1 MFLRPDG
8 RDLRLIGY
16 HLGKVATGLSL
27 LMAVPA
33 TVALATREWNSA
45 TALLAGAGLSL
56 AIGQAAEWG
65 LRTRATLTWAHGTV
79 IVAMAWLLGSVLA
92 AVPLYLSGHLATF
105 LDAWFEAMSGLT
117 TSGLSVV
124 QDLDHLPYAMNLYRH
139 LTHFVGGQGIVIVV
153 LALTAVGGGQIG
165 TLYAAE
171 GRDERIVPSVV
182 RTARFIFLIA
192 GAWLV
197 LGTLALLAAVRVAG
211 IEGWRAPWHAVNLF
225 VAAFDTGGFT
235 PMSTSIGYYHSLT
248 VEAVVIVLMLAG
260 TLSFALHYQLWTR
273 RYAVVA
279 HATELRTLVTTMVIL
294 TALALYGLA
303 TSGAYAAT
311 GGLFRKGF
319 FTVLSAHSGTGFA
332 VTSGDVVASDW
343 GVLAPAAVVIAMAL
357 GGMAGS
363 TAGGIKS
370 IRVGLTAKG
379 LLRDVRRL
387 LLPESALIV
396 TTYHAGRRRVLR
408 PETLHAA
415 TALLLLYAGTYLLG
429 ALVGLFYGEWGV
441 TDTLF
446 ESVSAAA
453 NVGLSVGIV
462 GPDMPTGLQVTYIVQ
477 MWLGRLEFIAAF
489 AMLGYLVT
497 LARRRPA

>member
-1 MFLRPDG
+1 MFVRPEG
-8 RDLRLIGY
+8 RDVRLIGY

-27 LMAVPA
+27 LMAFPA
-33 TVALATREWNSA
+33 IVAVATREWNSA
-45 TALLAGAGLSL
+45 TALLTGAGIALVL
-56 AIGQAAEWG
+56 GQLGEWR
-65 LRTRATLTWAHGTV
+65 LRTRAPLTWAHGTV
-79 IVAMAWLLGSVLA
+79 VVALAWLLGSVLA

-153 LALTAVGGGQIG
+153 LALTAAGGGQIG

-171 GRDERIVPSVV
+171 GRDERILPSVV
-182 RTARFIFLIA
+182 RTARFIFLVA
-192 GAWLV
+192 GVWLV
-197 LGTLALLAAVRVAG
+197 VGTVALWIAMRVAG
-211 IEGWRAPWHAVNLF
+211 IGGWRAPWHAVNIF
-225 VAAFDTGGFT
+225 VAAFDTGGFS
-235 PMSTSIGYYHSLT
+235 PMSTSIGYYHSIA
-248 VEAVVIVLMLAG
+248 VEGVVLVLMLAG
-260 TLSFALHYQLWTR
+260 TLSFALHYQLWNR
-273 RYAVVA
+273 RYEVVA
-279 HATELRTLVTTMVIL
+279 RATELHTLVLTITAV
-294 TALALYGLA
+294 TALGLYGLA
-303 TSGAYAAT
+303 TSGAYAST

-319 FTVLSAHSGTGFA
+319 FTVLSAHTGTGFA
-332 VTSGDVVASDW
+332 VAGGDVVTSDW
-343 GVLAPAAVVIAMAL
+343 GVLAPAAIVIAMAL

-370 IRVGLTAKG
+370 LRIGLTAKG
-379 LLRDVRRL
+379 LFRDVKRL

-396 TTYHAGRRRVLR
+396 TTYHAGRRRILR

-415 TALLLLYAGTYLLG
+415 TAVLLLYAATYLLG

-462 GPDMPTGLQVTYIVQ
+462 GPDMPTALQVTYIVQ

-489 AMLGYLVT
+489 AMLGYVVT
-497 LARRRPA
+497 LARRRTS